1 MWGNIQTTKKPAPVF
16 DVYNTTFGLFLQ
28 AFIKSLRIF
37 MIYSMT
43 AFARVETKKDW
54 GSAVW
59 EIRSVN
65 QRFLETYFR
74 LPEQFRSLEPVL
86 RERFRKKLARGKV
99 ECALR
104 FTANDAAVTK
114 LSLNEELAKQVL
126 HAADWVQSH
135 GQSTGVNPLDVLRWP
150 GVIAAEE
157 ADMDTIHGDV
167 MEAFDQALNDFIS
180 ARATEGEALKG
191 MITQRLDAIEVEAEK
206 VAARM
211 PEIMVWQREKVQA
224 RFEEAKVELD
234 AGRFEQEMIMLAQK
248 VDVAEELD
256 RLNAHVKET
265 RNILKKGG
273 AVGRRLD
280 FMMQEFNRESNT
292 LGSKSISTDIT
303 QSAVELKVL
312 IEQMREQIQNIE

>member
-1 MWGNIQTTKKPAPVF
+1 M
-16 DVYNTTFGLFLQ
+16 
-28 AFIKSLRIF
+28 IF
-37 MIYSMT
+37 SMT
-43 AFARVETKKDW
+43 AFARSEVKKEW
-54 GSAVW
+54 GTAVW
-59 EIRSVN
+59 EVRSVN

-86 RERFRKKLARGKV
+86 RERFRKKLQRGKV

-104 FTANDAAVTK
+104 FSANDAAVTK
-114 LSLNEELAKQVL
+114 LNLNEALAKEVM

-157 ADMDTIHGDV
+157 ADMDTIQGDILG
-167 MEAFDQALNDFIS
+167 AFDDTLRQFIE
-180 ARATEGEALKG
+180 ARATEGDALKS
-191 MITQRLDAIEVEAEK
+191 MIEQRLDGIEKEVAFVIEK
-206 VAARM
+206 M
-211 PEIMVWQREKVQA
+211 PTIMEWQREKIQT

-234 AGRFEQEMIMLAQK
+234 AGRFEQEMVMLAQK
-248 VDVAEELD
+248 IDVAEELD
-256 RLNAHVKET
+256 RLKAHVKET

-273 AVGRRLD
+273 ACGRRLD

-292 LGSKSISTDIT
+292 LGSKSINSEIT

>member
-1 MWGNIQTTKKPAPVF
+1 
-16 DVYNTTFGLFLQ
+16 
-28 AFIKSLRIF
+28 

-43 AFARVETKKDW
+43 AFARREHKAEW
-54 GSAVW
+54 GTVVW

-74 LPEQFRSLEPVL
+74 LPEQFRALEPVL
-86 RERFRKKLARGKV
+86 RDKFRKKLQRGKV

-104 FTANDAAVTK
+104 FTPNEGATGT
-114 LSLNEELAKQVL
+114 LHLNEELAKQLL

-135 GQSTGVNPLDVLRWP
+135 GQSTGVNPVDILRWP

-157 ADMDTIHGDV
+157 TDSDT
-167 MEAFDQALNDFIS
+167 MQAAMLESFDATLNDFID
-180 ARATEGEALKG
+180 ARGNEGKNLKAL
-191 MITQRLDAIEVEAEK
+191 IEQRLDGIEVEVDK
-206 VAARM
+206 VKQRM
-211 PEIMVWQREKVQA
+211 PEILAWQKDKILS
-224 RFEEAKVELD
+224 RFEEAKLELD
-234 AGRFEQEMIMLAQK
+234 EGRIEQEMILLAQK

-256 RLNAHVKET
+256 RLVSHIGET
-265 RNILKKGG
+265 RSILNKGG

-292 LGSKSISTDIT
+292 LGSKSIHTDIT

>member
-1 MWGNIQTTKKPAPVF
+1 
-16 DVYNTTFGLFLQ
+16 
-28 AFIKSLRIF
+28 

-43 AFARVETKKDW
+43 AFARSEVKQEW
-54 GSAVW
+54 GTAVW
-59 EIRSVN
+59 EVRSVN

-74 LPEQFRSLEPVL
+74 LPEQFRALEPVL
-86 RERFRKKLARGKV
+86 RERFRKRLQRGKV

-104 FTANDAAVTK
+104 FSANDAAVTK
-114 LSLNEELAKQVL
+114 LSLNEALAKEVM

-157 ADMDTIHGDV
+157 ADMDAIQADILA
-167 MEAFDQALNDFIS
+167 AFDNTLDQFIE
-180 ARATEGEALKG
+180 ARASEGDALKAL
-191 MITQRLDAIEVEAEK
+191 IEQRLDGIEKEVVFVTE
-206 VAARM
+206 RM
-211 PEIMVWQREKVQA
+211 PAIMEWQREKIQT

-234 AGRFEQEMIMLAQK
+234 PTRFEQEMVMLAQK
-248 VDVAEELD
+248 IDVAEELD

-265 RNILKKGG
+265 RSILKKGG
-273 AVGRRLD
+273 ACGRRLD

-292 LGSKSISTDIT
+292 LGSKSINAEIT